1 MLIQGSVRTAPISRT
16 KDVTLL
22 PRQFETSMTS
32 CSVAPCD
39 TTTKKYESNIGWI
52 VAAILL
58 PIQQERPTKSV
69 SIPSKIRSGGV
80 WRRKLLT

>member
-1 MLIQGSVRTAPISRT
+1 MLIQGSERTAPMSRT

-32 CSVAPCD
+32 CSVALCD
-39 TTTKKYESNIGWI
+39 TTTKKYMYESNIGWI

-58 PIQQERPTKSV
+58 PIQ
-69 SIPSKIRSGGV
+69 
-80 WRRKLLT
+80 